1 LRTSLP
7 ASIQTWNSL
16 GMAIILA
23 CAAVNCELSPA
34 TPSPI
39 DPDRPLVTM
48 AVSPGT
54 VETARSSA
62 PGTIGYLYQAC
73 PRLSN
78 PSDTA
83 VHLSKMEF
91 TPSGPDGGVYA
102 TQGTVGGFS
111 IPAGNFYA
119 GCWGFSEFNVTHP
132 TAVMYRL
139 RFTYYMSDNPTLLSV
154 EGTSTLTVI
163 PSRF

>member
-1 LRTSLP
+1 
-7 ASIQTWNSL
+7 
-16 GMAIILA
+16 MAIVLA
-23 CAAVNCELSPA
+23 CATVNCELPA
-34 TPSPI
+34 ASPSPI
-39 DPDRPLVTM
+39 DSDRPRVTM
-48 AVSPGT
+48 DVGPGT

-78 PSDTA
+78 PSGTA

-111 IPAGNFYA
+111 IGPRNSYS
-119 GCWGFSEFNVTHP
+119 GCWGFFEFNVTHP
-132 TAVMYRL
+132 TPVTYRL
-139 RFTYYMSDNPTLLSV
+139 RFTYYMSDNPTLLFV
-154 EGTSTLTVI
+154 EGTSALTVI